1 MTRPRGVEAN
11 VFALKPGSTLS
22 AHTLARESHEMAA
35 HRAPE
40 PRRRARNTAGASRMP
55 GSTISARTHA
65 RDICEGGS
73 NGPNVL
79 RDGRTLAP

>member
-11 VFALKPGSTLS
+11 VFALK
-22 AHTLARESHEMAA
+22 
-35 HRAPE
+35 
-40 PRRRARNTAGASRMP
+40 P